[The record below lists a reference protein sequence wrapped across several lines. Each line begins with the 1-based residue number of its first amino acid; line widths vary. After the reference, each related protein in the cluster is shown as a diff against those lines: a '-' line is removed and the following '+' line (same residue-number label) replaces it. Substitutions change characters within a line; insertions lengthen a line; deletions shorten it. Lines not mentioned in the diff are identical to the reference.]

1 MNHLYF
7 LYIEFLAKHNIP
19 QLFGDI
25 TFYIIPAGVI
35 FIALLL
41 IILALVL
48 FERKL
53 LGWFTQRKGPNRV
66 GLWGVLQ
73 TLADALKLL
82 CKENITPKNADRFL
96 FNLAPILMFV
106 PTLILLGIIPY
117 SSEFTFMNFQTNL
130 LIYIVLATLPILSIL
145 LAGWASNN
153 KYSLFGAMRNVAQVL
168 AYELPIV
175 FTVLSIIVLAS
186 SMNLTQITLAQ
197 SNQYGFLGWFII
209 PCFIGFGIMFICTL
223 AELNRCPFDL
233 PEAESELICGY
244 NTEYSG
250 MRFALFYLG
259 EYAMLFSNS
268 LLLSVLFLGGYLSP
282 FGKYLSPMFFNQN
295 ISSFLIY
302 FEQAFWLLLK
312 SFLIIFVM
320 IWIRATLPRMASF
333 DLLKLSWTKLLPL
346 SIINF
351 LLMVVLKYIWGGLYV

>member
-1 MNHLYF
+1 MNYLYF

-25 TFYIIPAGVI
+25 TFYILPACIIFVI
-35 FIALLL
+35 LLL
-41 IILALVL
+41 VILALVL
-48 FERKL
+48 LERKL

-73 TLADALKLL
+73 TIADAFKLL
-82 CKENITPKNADRFL
+82 CKENITPSGADRFL

-106 PTLILLGIIPY
+106 PVLVVLGLIPF
-117 SSEFTFMNFQTNL
+117 SAEFTFMNFQTNL
-130 LIYIVLATLPILSIL
+130 LIYMVLAAFPVLSIL

-168 AYELPIV
+168 AYELPIA
-175 FTVLSIIVLAS
+175 FTVLAVVVLAS

-197 SNQYGFLGWFII
+197 SSANGLLGWNFI
-209 PCFIGFGIMFICTL
+209 PCFIGFVIMFICTL

-259 EYAMLFSNS
+259 EYAMLFANS
-268 LLLSVLFLGGYLSP
+268 LFIAVLFLGGYLSP
-282 FGKYLSPMFFNQN
+282 LGKYLTSGWM
-295 ISSFLIY
+295 LY
-302 FEQAFWLLLK
+302 FEQAFWLLAK
-312 SFLIIFVM
+312 SFVIIFLA
-320 IWIRATLPRMASF
+320 IWVRATLPRMAPY
-333 DLLKLSWTKLLPL
+333 DLLRFSWVVLLPI
-346 SIINF
+346 SILNLF
-351 LLMVVLKYIWGGLYV
+351 LMVIFKFLSGGVYA